1 MGGGQ
6 QVMSDRAGSKSVH
19 SALAQYLSTRSDLG
33 VSKAVC
39 DSVLEPVNPFAPKDT
54 RLPRRWF
61 VLFALLLGTLLG
73 CFVYFNNLI

>member
-1 MGGGQ
+1 
-6 QVMSDRAGSKSVH
+6 MSNRAGSKSVF
-19 SALAQYLSTRSDLG
+19 SALGQYLSNRSDLG

-39 DSVLEPVNPFAPKDT
+39 DAVLEPVNPFAPKAA

-61 VLFALLLGTLLG
+61 VLFALLVGTLLG